1 MPAPPRP
8 RRPLSAE
15 LQRPPAEIES
25 RFRSLEDG
33 SDVADLLEIEP
44 SQLHYIT
51 SRGQHR
57 YPYRAF
63 EIPKKNGLP
72 RTILSPHPSVKILQ
86 RKLLHVLSL
95 VYTAHPAAHGFVPER
110 SILTNARPHQ
120 GKRFVLNVD
129 LEEFFPSI
137 TFPRVRGV
145 FMKRFRLPARAA
157 TVLARI
163 CCNTDDE
170 PDHLPQGA
178 PTSPIVSN
186 MICHSMDHALVRL
199 AREHGV
205 FYSRYADDL
214 TFSTNRRLFP
224 QALAVEHEGRLL
236 RVGAA
241 LIRVVEEQSG
251 FALNPEKSRLFNR
264 ARRQEV
270 TGLTVNRR
278 VNVPRGLVRELR
290 GMLHAWHAHG
300 HEDADREY
308 RRRFGGTS
316 PFSLVVRGKLAFLK
330 QIRGADDRIFRRLYG
345 WARDLDD
352 ELFAEL
358 PPLAPA
364 PSLGAA
370 AAEFPSITESDPR
383 GLRREYL
390 QRMLTSAQGIL
401 WVIDPNLK
409 IGPFRVLVDC
419 IEGVRASEI
428 RLLSRDSLDG
438 TRLEEYRNAVAKL
451 RQGGRQIEWRTSSAG
466 LFHDRWLVDDSACI
480 SMGGPFNHITHVDAP
495 PYGQNVATRRPEQL
509 EGWWSRSAPL

>member
-8 RRPLSAE
+8 RRPLRAE

-51 SRGQHR
+51 SRGRHR
-57 YPYRAF
+57 YPYGAF
-63 EIPKKNGLP
+63 EIPKKNGRP

-95 VYTAHPAAHGFVPER
+95 VYTAHPAAHGFVPQR

-145 FMKRFRLPARAA
+145 FVKRFRLPARAA

-186 MICHSMDHALVRL
+186 MICHSMDHAFVRL
-199 AREHGV
+199 ARDHGV

-214 TFSTNRRLFP
+214 TFSTNRRPFP

-236 RVGAA
+236 HVGAA
-241 LIRVVEEQSG
+241 LVRVVQENG
-251 FALNPEKSRLFNR
+251 FALNSEKSRLFNR

-278 VNVPRGLVRELR
+278 VNVRRGLVREIR

-308 RRRFGGTS
+308 RRQFGGTS
-316 PFSLVVRGKLAFLK
+316 PLSLVLRGKLAFLK
-330 QIRGADDRIFRRLYG
+330 QVRGADDRIFRRLYG

-352 ELFAEL
+352 QLFAEL
-358 PPLAPA
+358 PPLAGA
-364 PSLGAA
+364 VSLEVA
-370 AAEFPSITESDPR
+370 AAEYPAISESDPR
-383 GLRREYL
+383 DLRRQYL
-390 QRMLTSAQGIL
+390 ARMFTSAEGTL
-401 WVIDPNLK
+401 WVIDPNLT
-409 IGPFRVLVDC
+409 IAPLRVLVDSLRD
-419 IEGVRASEI
+419 VRVSEV
-428 RLLSRDSLDG
+428 RFLSRDSLDG
-438 TRLEEYRNAVAKL
+438 NRLAEYQESVIRFRREGKRLE
-451 RQGGRQIEWRTSSAG
+451 WRSSG
-466 LFHDRWLVDDSACI
+466 SRLFHDRWLVDDAVCVSI
-480 SMGGPFNHITHVDAP
+480 GGPFNNITDTPNP
-495 PYGQNVATRRPEQL
+495 PYGQNIVTRRPEQL
-509 EGWWSRSAPL
+509 DEWWRRSSAL